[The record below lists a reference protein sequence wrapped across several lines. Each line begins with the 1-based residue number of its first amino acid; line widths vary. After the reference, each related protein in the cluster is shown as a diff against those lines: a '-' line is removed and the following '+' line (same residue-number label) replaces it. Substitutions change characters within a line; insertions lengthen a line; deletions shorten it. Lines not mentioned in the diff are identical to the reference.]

1 MSGESSD
8 THGSP
13 IMAGNVHDVS
23 DAVFQAEVLDSSTPV
38 LVDFWATWC
47 GPCLMLAPT
56 IDALA
61 TEYAGKLKVVKVD
74 VDKNRQSAVQY
85 RIDGIPALMLF
96 KDGQIVDRMKG
107 AGSKEQIK
115 NMINKHVA

>member
-1 MSGESSD
+1 
-8 THGSP
+8 
-13 IMAGNVHDVS
+13 MAGNVHDVTDAGFKS
-23 DAVFQAEVLDSSTPV
+23 DVLDSPTPV

-85 RIDGIPALMLF
+85 RIDGIPALLLF
-96 KDGQIVDRMKG
+96 KDGQQVASMKG

-115 NMINKHVA
+115 SMINKHVA